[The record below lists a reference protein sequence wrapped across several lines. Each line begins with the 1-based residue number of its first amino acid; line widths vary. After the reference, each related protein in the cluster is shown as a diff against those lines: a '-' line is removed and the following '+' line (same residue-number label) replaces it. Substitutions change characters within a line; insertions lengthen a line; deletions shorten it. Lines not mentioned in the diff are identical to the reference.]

1 MAPPLTGAFLLGR
14 DALPPPP
21 YASEIEPPMLPP
33 YGWVASPRFPCFSPL
48 LMLSACL
55 GAASLLI
62 LSGVDRWHGVVDAL
76 GSGDILGQGVGP
88 WDDVAGYVKRA
99 IHEPH
104 DRAVDVDMRARRA
117 KVEEWMIRPQRPHL
131 LLHRQEQNHKK
142 RRTQS
147 EYWPYR
153 YPESSDA

>member
-1 MAPPLTGAFLLGR
+1 MISAF
-14 DALPPPP
+14 
-21 YASEIEPPMLPP
+21 
-33 YGWVASPRFPCFSPL
+33 
-48 LMLSACL
+48 L